1 VPDWISGF
9 DARFRQNAKKSA
21 RFVFLPMG
29 FQAYFL
35 GAASASRYV
44 VTFIRP
50 FRHHR
55 HRRIA
60 SGKQRKI
67 RALTLVKYHNILVGG

>member
-1 VPDWISGF
+1 MNDANRVPDGISGS

-35 GAASASRYV
+35 GAASASRRFV
-44 VTFIRP
+44 LSSGHSATIVIP
-50 FRHHR
+50 E
-55 HRRIA
+55 IA
-60 SGKQRKI
+60 NGQ
-67 RALTLVKYHNILVGG
+67 